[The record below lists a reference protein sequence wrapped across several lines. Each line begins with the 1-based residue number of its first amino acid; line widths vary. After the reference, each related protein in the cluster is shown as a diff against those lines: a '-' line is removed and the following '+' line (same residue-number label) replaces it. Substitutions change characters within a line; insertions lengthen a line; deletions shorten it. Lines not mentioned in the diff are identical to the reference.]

1 MNIKE
6 TESTKLNDELNVK
19 RQEIESLLSQI
30 SNDNKLNE
38 EEKNKNQAHIKKMD
52 ELFDSK
58 LKEKEEEIS
67 AIRQEKEEI
76 ASELDSVNV
85 C

>member
-6 TESTKLNDELNVK
+6 TEGTKLNDELNVK
-19 RQEIESLLSQI
+19 RQEIESLLSKI
-30 SNDNKLNE
+30 SDGTKLNE

-58 LKEKEEEIS
+58 LKEKEDEIS
-67 AIRQEKEEI
+67 GIRQAKTEI
-76 ASELDSVNV
+76 ESELDSMNV